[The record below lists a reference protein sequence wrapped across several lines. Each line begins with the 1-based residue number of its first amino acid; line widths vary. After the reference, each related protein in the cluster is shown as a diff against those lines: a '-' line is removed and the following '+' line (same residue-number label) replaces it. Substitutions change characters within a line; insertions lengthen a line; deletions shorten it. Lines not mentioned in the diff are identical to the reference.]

1 MVCLLICSNEVW
13 PRAGAISRLIQVKA
27 SSMRLAHQKMK
38 VVLALAACLGPAAEA
53 RPQGQATPL
62 PQSKQSKTD
71 LNPTKPAAPRTVYV
85 AVEKAEIYSG
95 PSSELYPTGFVAHGN
110 AIEVY
115 HRTQDG
121 WLGIRPPKHSFSWV
135 PAEDAYL
142 LPGGKVIEITGENAV
157 SWIGTALGSAK
168 QYRWQV
174 KLNPGEQLS
183 VLGEMVNKDSAAPKC
198 CGTRLRRRLA
208 NFVGFRNRPYRL
220 VHQRLH
226 RPSSWRAT
234 SETVSEDEGRLS
246 EPQDRSPSK
255 PQDRSPSK
263 PQAGAASQATVLQAD
278 YTQDVFA
285 GESIVYDDP
294 SYVDGEFMDG
304 GILEGT
310 AEVYQGTTYVDGLPV
325 RSANSWDGWHALE
338 LTDEGFRSRL
348 LEKRFK
354 ESQARAAVDPL
365 NHDPFDLSM
374 AKRTPPSMPPPLLA
388 SPLLHETEFLP
399 ETEVFQ
405 SRRHTPWRDPR
416 TLRAKRMRGYPS
428 QSLSENLDAAREK
441 ASAS

>member
-1 MVCLLICSNEVW
+1 
-13 PRAGAISRLIQVKA
+13 
-27 SSMRLAHQKMK
+27 MK

-53 RPQGQATPL
+53 RPQGQVTPQ

-85 AVEKAEIYSG
+85 AVEKAEVYSG
-95 PSSELYPTGFVAHGN
+95 PSSELYPTGFVARGN

-115 HRTQDG
+115 HKTQDG

-174 KLNPGEQLS
+174 KLDPGEQLS
-183 VLGEMVNKDSAAPKC
+183 VLGEMVNKDSAGAEVLWYKIAPPS
-198 CGTRLRRRLA
+198 GEFRWIQEQAVSTSPPAVASTVVLA
-208 NFVGFRNRPYRL
+208 
-220 VHQRLH
+220 
-226 RPSSWRAT
+226 SAT
-234 SETVSEDEGRLS
+234 SETVPEDEGRRS
-246 EPQDRSPSK
+246 ESQDRSPSK
-255 PQDRSPSK
+255 PR
-263 PQAGAASQATVLQAD
+263 AGAASQATVLQAD

-285 GESIVYDDP
+285 EESIVYDDP

-338 LTDEGFRSRL
+338 LTDEGFRSRF

-374 AKRTPPSMPPPLLA
+374 AKRTSPSMPPPLLA
-388 SPLLHETEFLP
+388 SPLLQETEFLP

-416 TLRAKRMRGYPS
+416 TLRAKRMRGYP
-428 QSLSENLDAAREK
+428 AR
-441 ASAS
+441 A